1 MKVSK
6 LYLFDEEHFLKKII
20 FEAIFHFLNT

>member
-1 MKVSK
+1 MKVFK
-6 LYLFDEEHFLKKII
+6 LYFFDEEHSLKKII